1 MDLTWLLELI
11 KSILFFVD
19 GIIYSFILTVYNLLN
34 DIANTTLFNDGISD
48 GVKDKVFALVGVFM
62 LFKVSFSLLTYVVNP
77 DSFADKTKGFSKL
90 ITNIIITLVLLV
102 SIKFIFNQ
110 AMEIQSII
118 LKDGTLQKIFSS
130 ENYSY
135 SSIDAGNTM
144 ALETFKAFYHP
155 NTDNCSSNNP
165 DDCVAIAFG
174 DDGTSL
180 NAYNTAKTANSFTLY
195 KNAVGVNAKN
205 SDGDYIMTYTPIIS
219 TVCGVV
225 ILLLLIT
232 FCFDVALRS
241 VKLGFLE
248 MLAPIPII
256 ARIEPKGSKMFDKW
270 VGECIS
276 TYLTLFIRLLAIYF
290 AVFIIQQLPNLTMV
304 NAVTGSE
311 EGIGLFTKV
320 FIVMGALMFA
330 KQLPKLISD
339 ITGSKLDGKFTLN
352 PLKKMSE
359 VPVVG
364 RPMAATTQFTGR
376 TAKNIL
382 GAVGHVAKDNLIS
395 PTANKVSN
403 SNFGRKVTDS
413 MEKLKTNATNK
424 YQRANMITGGRISD
438 IASDFN
444 STVGAI
450 GRSIEDDL
458 GLYENR
464 DRILSNREAEI
475 LARQSQ
481 DKEIMQKNKTMSS
494 SNDAVMD
501 RAKKKVAESV
511 QYAKRKAE
519 VRRLQAD
526 AESYSGNTKELESKR
541 DELQRNLNNY
551 TADYNASTDNV
562 KRAELASKMK
572 TASSKLTE
580 LNSEIA
586 KKEAQ
591 SKMAY
596 YKYAEAE
603 ANFNKWANKDG
614 LYEFIDS
621 YGDFEGRA
629 EDAVLNGLINK
640 RDETAK
646 ALSDDNHD
654 YVSQFVGVSAKDS
667 DDSAGILK
675 GENTSIESK
684 FVKYEQ
690 ELYEIKE
697 QKRQLQEE
705 RRSVGDYRKIGK
717 PNNK

>member
-34 DIANTTLFNDGISD
+34 DIANTTLFNDGIID

-276 TYLTLFIRLLAIYF
+276 TYLNLFIRLLAIYF
-290 AVFIIQQLPNLTMV
+290 AVFMIQQLPNLTMV

-339 ITGSKLDGKFTLN
+339 ITGAKLDGKFTLN

-359 VPVVG
+359 VPLVG
-364 RPMAATTQFTGR
+364 KPLATGIGFAGR
-376 TAKNIL
+376 TAGTVAGVAGAGALAL
-382 GAVGHVAKDNLIS
+382 GGMVAS
-395 PTANKVSN
+395 PVASALKKGAKGTGNWINNMTGGVPGKIGNWVSN
-403 SNFGRKVTDS
+403 QYHN
-413 MEKLKTNATNK
+413 
-424 YQRANMITGGRISD
+424 
-438 IASDFN
+438 
-444 STVGAI
+444 I
-450 GRSIEDDL
+450 GD
-458 GLYENR
+458 
-464 DRILSNREAEI
+464 AV
-475 LARQSQ
+475 
-481 DKEIMQKNKTMSS
+481 S
-494 SNDAVMD
+494 SNDTLA
-501 RAKKKVAESV
+501 RATDKIATDY
-511 QYAKRKAE
+511 Q
-519 VRRLQAD
+519 
-526 AESYSGNTKELESKR
+526 NTKNKIFGSTLGVAGAALGIQTAADKFDESIKK
-541 DELQRNLNNY
+541 LN
-551 TADYNASTDNV
+551 DV
-562 KRAELASKMK
+562 SKIAGDTLK
-572 TASSKLTE
+572 TAVSEAMKNNNIKFKDTE
-580 LNSEIA
+580 GHEI
-586 KKEAQ
+586 
-591 SKMAY
+591 
-596 YKYAEAE
+596 
-603 ANFNKWANKDG
+603 
-614 LYEFIDS
+614 
-621 YGDFEGRA
+621 
-629 EDAVLNGLINK
+629 
-640 RDETAK
+640 T
-646 ALSDDNHD
+646 
-654 YVSQFVGVSAKDS
+654 
-667 DDSAGILK
+667 
-675 GENTSIESK
+675 
-684 FVKYEQ
+684 
-690 ELYEIKE
+690 
-697 QKRQLQEE
+697 
-705 RRSVGDYRKIGK
+705 VGDYKIRKARLDALKNMDITNMSDEKRYNHFKLITDEEAYVGRNEAKIGQEFININQNSDAYASVYGAELKNLMHQETQSNIAKFNNEVAKLSATEKRQVFDTVAGEKIKTEPINSIKDFKQATTDAASVIQASPEYAKAQAQKAAMPSK
-717 PNNK
+717 PNR